1 MSLRSGLRVH
11 GARIGLFSEVALTF
25 LMGDRQAAQQFK
37 HTLQAASSDR
47 GILKLTHVKGGEMET
62 LEAIKTS
69 SRTWTTICSRHRPA
83 IRNYER
89 GTCSPDTIP
98 HEAPAGYVW
107 SDLGTRLRSCWAAH
121 WEVELEEVV

>member
-1 MSLRSGLRVH
+1 LRVH

-62 LEAIKTS
+62 LETIK
-69 SRTWTTICSRHRPA
+69 IELK
-83 IRNYER
+83 NV
-89 GTCSPDTIP
+89 DNDLF
-98 HEAPAGYVW
+98 APPPGYKELRAG
-107 SDLGTRLRSCWAAH
+107 DMQP
-121 WEVELEEVV
+121 